1 MSEREA
7 PPIEVEAAL
16 IETGIDI
23 AGAFDR
29 KVASWEVRASEEA
42 ARHEASE
49 IESQEGYEAAG
60 EARKAVRRARRAI
73 EQERTEFLRPVKAKV
88 SEMEARVREAVSPL
102 KALDEAY
109 ETAMGAWEARARRER
124 EVMLAAA
131 YAEFAPMLADMCP
144 YGRLRDKFD
153 PDGAWLSGKVSDAK
167 ARELMEYAVAR
178 VSEGYEDVC
187 MQQCTPEEM
196 ADLKTEFFA
205 CLDFG
210 EAVRRAAARR
220 RQAESVASFEAE
232 RAAQQAP
239 RPEPTFAQKVTEDM
253 AAPAPGEEV
262 PPIAFVAYVTEPQRA
277 GLVAYCKAHGIQG
290 FCRATHGRRM
300 TLVPGEA

>member
-1 MSEREA
+1 MTKTDKA
-7 PPIEVEAAL
+7 VEVEARPVDGELAVL
-16 IETGIDI
+16 
-23 AGAFDR
+23 GAFDR
-29 KVASWEVRASEEA
+29 RVADWERRASEEA
-42 ARHEASE
+42 ARHEAPT
-49 IESQEGYEAAG
+49 IEDREGYEAADK
-60 EARKAVRRARRAI
+60 ARKAVRRAKRGI

-102 KALDEAY
+102 RALDEAY
-109 ETAMGAWEARARRER
+109 GAAMGAWEEHERGRREA
-124 EVMLAAA
+124 MLAAA

-144 YGRLRDKFD
+144 YERLRDKFD
-153 PDGAWLSGKVSDAK
+153 PDGTWLSDKIDDVK
-167 ARELMEYAVAR
+167 ARELMEYAVAQ

-210 EAVRRAAARR
+210 EAVRRATERR
-220 RQAESVASFEAE
+220 KQAESVAAFEAGRHE
-232 RAAQQAP
+232 GRPAEVEVPVAAQVA
-239 RPEPTFAQKVTEDM
+239 ETIAQ
-253 AAPAPGEEV
+253 PAPGEEV
-262 PPIAFVAYVTEPQRA
+262 PPMAFVAYVDEAQRA

-300 TLVPGEA
+300 TLVPKGA